1 MCNLAESINQMN
13 LNVNCDILEE
23 SINRMNKI
31 SLNEKPLFNFIHSK
45 NAILNAGE
53 FKGYN
58 CFVTD
63 ITPICV
69 EVKMEEIA
77 YEFVRENEIKK
88 IGENIGKAVILDII
102 PEMYEIYDIKKKM
115 NIRLPCEAFTVMI
128 VLKNGNLLNKN
139 GEKYYYVKNIKNE
152 NIVETDFEIEK
163 SKESVSFLEEE
174 ILDVYAMVVDRKYTE
189 FYGNY
194 GYLLKNIGK
203 QYQVLYSNFII
214 FKKTSVKKLKDDNVL
229 IKTGTYKNKI
239 GKLVKVYENNYTIT
253 LNANGKKL
261 HEIFVKE
268 ENGYVSKKI
277 VKENLF
283 NIDIVLKSGNYFQV
297 NEIISENVFRGTERN
312 GNKYIDRNVTLDEI
326 RDIDLRIFSKETKEM
341 EEMEEKE
348 EEKEEK
354 EILDDTLEEKEILDD
369 TLEEKEEIL
378 EDDIDDEKEIDQYDD
393 QYDDKNDVEN
403 NDIVIVGDP
412 EMKSTFKDSGR
423 LNSMEKR
430 LSDKEN
436 DILKII
442 EKCKKSLEYD
452 TENTYTII
460 DKVNECVDLFK
471 NDLLKTTKVKVN
483 TDLVKKSD
491 YTFVVTLLLLYDL
504 VKSGFTMQK
513 SFDSYIEKL
522 YNEGYI
528 KGTYISGSI
537 FLRKDKNDMS
547 NSIFSSIQMT
557 DSEYNTTK
565 ELLKKKNHLSVLKII
580 VKNCDKLLQ
589 NMYGKVTFNYD
600 NKIEYIPIIRK
611 DKYDYPKYF
620 LTSKDLVSNNIS
632 SDAKNILKGP
642 LIRKW
647 INGLMEK
654 EKNIN
659 NEKKREIYRFII
671 NNFTKAPIILKSVD
685 IKSDMK
691 YIEFE
696 RVYNKYLLKLDN
708 HLKEMDNN
716 RKRKI
721 DSNNDF
727 RIDIISK
734 RSKI

>member
-31 SLNEKPLFNFIHSK
+31 SLNEKPSFNFIHSK

-69 EVKMEEIA
+69 EVKIEEIA
-77 YEFVRENEIKK
+77 YEFVRENETKK

-102 PEMYEIYDIKKKM
+102 PEMYEIYDMKKKM
-115 NIRLPCEAFTVMI
+115 NIRLPCEAFTVII

-152 NIVETDFEIEK
+152 NIVETDFKIEK

-174 ILDVYAMVVDRKYTE
+174 ILDVYAMVVDKKYTE

-194 GYLLKNIGK
+194 GCLLKNIGK

-239 GKLVKVYENNYTIT
+239 GKLVKVYENNYTVT

-297 NEIISENVFRGTERN
+297 NEIISENVFRGIERN
-312 GNKYIDRNVTLDEI
+312 GNKYIDRKVTLDEI
-326 RDIDLRIFSKETKEM
+326 KDIDLRIFSKETKER
-341 EEMEEKE
+341 EEIEEK

-354 EILDDTLEEKEILDD
+354 EILHDTLEENEEILDD
-369 TLEEKEEIL
+369 DN
-378 EDDIDDEKEIDQYDD
+378 DDGKEID

-403 NDIVIVGDP
+403 NDIVGDP

-423 LNSMEKR
+423 LNGMEKK

-436 DILKII
+436 DIFKLIK
-442 EKCKKSLEYD
+442 KCEKSLEYD

-460 DKVNECVDLFK
+460 DKVNECVEVFK

-547 NSIFSSIQMT
+547 KSVFSSIQMT

-565 ELLKKKNHLSVLKII
+565 ELLKKKNHLSVIKII
-580 VKNCDKLLQ
+580 IKNCDKLLQ
-589 NMYGKVTFNYD
+589 DMYGKVTFNYD

-642 LIRKW
+642 LISKW

-654 EKNIN
+654 EKSIN

-685 IKSDMK
+685 IKSDVK

-727 RIDIISK
+727 RMDIISK
-734 RSKI
+734 RSKV